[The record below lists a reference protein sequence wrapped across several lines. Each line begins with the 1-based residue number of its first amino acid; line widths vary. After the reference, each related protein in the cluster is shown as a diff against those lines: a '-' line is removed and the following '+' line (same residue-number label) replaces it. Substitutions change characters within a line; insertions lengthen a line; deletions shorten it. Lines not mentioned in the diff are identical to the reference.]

1 MAARPPGD
9 AIAEFTASLRINPD
23 LPRTHNDL
31 GRVLATS
38 GRVADAI
45 PHFLEAV
52 RLAPDAIEMR
62 YNAALALSSAGRMD
76 EARQQLKAALSI
88 DPRHAA
94 SLELLNKIK

>member
-1 MAARPPGD
+1 
-9 AIAEFTASLRINPD
+9 
-23 LPRTHNDL
+23 
-31 GRVLATS
+31 
-38 GRVADAI
+38 VADAI

-76 EARQQLKAALSI
+76 EARQQLNAALAI